1 MANLDPRIE
10 AVRVEYGLSKDD
22 FWELPQKKG
31 TWIAKHSALEMAAM
45 KAKIRFSPPIVLE
58 ADGATKCAALCVTG
72 ERGGW
77 SEWSVG
83 EASPANNKNSYPFA
97 MAEKRAKD
105 RVILKL
111 IGLHGLIYSEEEADD
126 FKRSAPASN
135 GNGSTPTVQPPPKV
149 VDEDVS
155 AGARNWVDGTKDLLL
170 GFNEMEQLTA
180 WLKKHASLNGR
191 EGNWDRPTPGSALDK
206 LLKFSAPL
214 FNELKSYYMEKM
226 REV

>member
-1 MANLDPRIE
+1 MANLDPRVE

-31 TWIAKHSALEMAAM
+31 TWIAKHAALEAAAM
-45 KAKIRFSPPIVLE
+45 KAKIKFSAPIVLE

-77 SEWSVG
+77 TEWSIG

-126 FKRSAPASN
+126 FKRPANGGN
-135 GNGSTPTVQPPPKV
+135 GNGSAPSAAAPHQDP
-149 VDEDVS
+149 DIA
-155 AGARNWVDGTKDLLL
+155 AGARNWVDKQKDRILAY
-170 GFNEMEQLTA
+170 NSMDDLTN
-180 WLKKHASLNGR
+180 WLKVKASCGGR
-191 EGNWDRPTPGSALDK
+191 EGNWDRPTPTSDLDK
-206 LLKFSAPL
+206 ILKFSAPL
-214 FNELKSYYMEKM
+214 FNELKNYYMEKM